1 MNIALFGTSADPPTV
16 GHQQILL
23 GLATQ
28 FDRVVVWASDNPFK
42 HHGASLNDRAGMLSL
57 VVDEANAV
65 LGSGNASGDLTHSY
79 LTNSYLTNPHLTNPH
94 LTNPHLTNPHLP
106 NSHLTSP
113 NLLNPLSEDST
124 RPTCSTCPKIQLR
137 SELSHRQTIVTVEQ
151 ARKYWP
157 DGKFTLVIGSDLVT
171 QLPQWYR
178 SQDLLSQVK
187 LLVIPRPD
195 FPINDAALEPLRA
208 LGTEATIAH
217 WQGLPVSSTAFRE
230 AGSITSI
237 TPAVHSFIRQNQ
249 LYQSLYRPSFYQ
261 EARCQDNVH
270 AI

>member
-79 LTNSYLTNPHLTNPH
+79 LTNPHLTN
-94 LTNPHLTNPHLP
+94 
-106 NSHLTSP
+106 SHLTRP

>member
-79 LTNSYLTNPHLTNPH
+79 LTNSY

>member
-1 MNIALFGTSADPPTV
+1 MMNIALFGTSADPPTV
-16 GHQQILL
+16 GHQQILV

-57 VVDEANAV
+57 VVAEANAI
-65 LGSGNASGDLTHSY
+65 LRSSGASGGLPNALTAP
-79 LTNSYLTNPHLTNPH
+79 LTNTSTAPLAA
-94 LTNPHLTNPHLP
+94 LP
-106 NSHLTSP
+106 NP
-113 NLLNPLSEDST
+113 P
-124 RPTCSTCPKIQLR
+124 IQLR

-151 ARKYWP
+151 ARQHWP
-157 DGKFTLVIGSDLVT
+157 DAEFTLVIGSDLVT
-171 QLPQWYR
+171 QLPRWYR

-187 LLVIPRPD
+187 LLIIPRPD
-195 FPINDAALEPLRA
+195 FPITDSALEPLRD
-208 LGTEATIAH
+208 LGTQATIAH

-230 AGSITSI
+230 AGSTTSI

-249 LYQSLYRPSFYQ
+249 LYQSLFSSNFYQ

>member
-79 LTNSYLTNPHLTNPH
+79 LTNPHLT
-94 LTNPHLTNPHLP
+94 

>member
-65 LGSGNASGDLTHSY
+65 LGSGHSSGDLTHSY
-79 LTNSYLTNPHLTNPH
+79 LTNPHLTNSH
-94 LTNPHLTNPHLP
+94 LPNSHLP

-113 NLLNPLSEDST
+113 NLPNPLTEDAT
-124 RPTCSTCPKIQLR
+124 RPTCSTSPKIQLR

-157 DGKFTLVIGSDLVT
+157 DGTFTLVIGSDLVT

-208 LGTEATIAH
+208 LGTKATIAH

-249 LYQSLYRPSFYQ
+249 LYPSLYRPSFYQ

>member
-65 LGSGNASGDLTHSY
+65 LGSGNASGDLTH
-79 LTNSYLTNPHLTNPH
+79 SYLTNPHLTNPH

>member
-79 LTNSYLTNPHLTNPH
+79 LTNPHLTNS
-94 LTNPHLTNPHLP
+94 HLP